1 MLRQF
6 IGKRTSVTLITVGF
20 LLLLAM
26 SAASILLVRYAGD
39 SGDRVERSMT
49 INNLITVLRA
59 DLRRAESGQRGYL
72 LTGDRAYLD
81 DYEAARANILPAL
94 DSLEQALAGEAG
106 MADHLA
112 HLHQKVIQ
120 KLDEMAQ
127 TVGLAKEGRLPE
139 AIALVNTDRGLGLM
153 DEIRTHASAILTGQQ
168 QLLSAQ
174 TRDSD
179 RAQLL
184 LFVFNIGG
192 AFIVAALAIVSIL
205 LVRRSARATLAANA
219 ALENANEALEQRVA
233 ARTADLQSMNDEV
246 QRFAYIV
253 GHDLRSP
260 LVNIMGFTSELEMLG
275 DRLAPRPAEGE
286 DPTGEAADLR
296 RDFDESLGFIKS
308 SIAKMARLINV
319 ILQLSRSGKR
329 TFNPRHLDLGEVI
342 GGLVAE
348 AGKRA
353 ADLGAEITLGALP
366 SLVSDRP
373 ALEQIFGNLLDNA
386 IKYLR
391 PGMPGRIAITGREQ
405 GSFVFVSISDNG
417 RGIAAAD
424 LDRVFDLFRRAGPQ
438 DRPGEGIGLAH
449 VRALT
454 RSLGGSVR
462 LESRLGEGSSFTV
475 VLPKLWTPAAAPS
488 DKAEEA

>member
-39 SGDRVERSMT
+39 RGDQVERSMT
-49 INNLITVLRA
+49 INNQITILRA

-72 LTGDRAYLD
+72 LTGDQAYLD
-81 DYEAARANILPAL
+81 DYNAARANVLPAL
-94 DSLEQALAGEAG
+94 DNLEQALAGEAG
-106 MADHLA
+106 MAPYLTS
-112 HLHQKVIQ
+112 LHQKVLQ
-120 KLDEMAQ
+120 KLAEMEQ
-127 TVGLAKEGRLPE
+127 TVALARDGRLPE
-139 AIALVNTDRGLGLM
+139 AIALVNTDRGLDLM
-153 DEIRTHASAILTGQQ
+153 GEIRGDASAILTGQQ
-168 QLLSAQ
+168 QLLAAQ
-174 TRDSD
+174 TRESD

-192 AFIVAALAIVSIL
+192 AFVVAVLAVVSIL

-219 ALENANEALEQRVA
+219 ALENANAVLEERVT
-233 ARTADLQSMNDEV
+233 ARTADLQAMNDEV

-275 DRLAPRPAEGE
+275 DRLAPKPAEGE

-308 SIAKMARLINV
+308 SIAKMDRLINV

-329 TFNPRHLDLGEVI
+329 TFNPRHHDLGDII

-348 AGKRA
+348 ASKRA
-353 ADLGAEITLGALP
+353 ADIGAEITVGPLP

-373 ALEQIFGNLLDNA
+373 ALEQIFSNLLDNA

-391 PGMPGRIAITGREQ
+391 PGVPGRITVTGREQ
-405 GSFVFVSISDNG
+405 GPSVFVSISDNG

-454 RSLGGSVR
+454 RSMGGTVKLR
-462 LESRLGEGSSFTV
+462 SRLGEGSSFTV
-475 VLPKLWTPAAAPS
+475 VLPKLWSPAAAPS
-488 DKAEEA
+488 DKAEET